1 MRMGFVTF
9 FKECSPISSN
19 GKSLGTRA
27 TDSSLMRST
36 QLRLYSGSRWHYGAS
51 GSVVNVAARLRELA
65 REGSILISAVSL
77 EKISKDFVV
86 EDMGNHS
93 LKNIKNT
100 VHVYRLM
107 DELRV

>member
-36 QLRLYSGSRWHYGAS
+36 QLRLHPGRDGIT
-51 GSVVNVAARLRELA
+51 ARA
-65 REGSILISAVSL
+65 AVSL
-77 EKISKDFVV
+77 
-86 EDMGNHS
+86 M
-93 LKNIKNT
+93 L
-100 VHVYRLM
+100 
-107 DELRV
+107 LRACANWRARAAS